1 MADKKVEFEI
11 KVIGDAL
18 ERLRQITGQ
27 TEDLG
32 NAAMKAKS
40 KLASIGGAFIAANQA
55 LEFVKKATDKMREYA
70 DANKAQQEAEAK
82 LAQVMRNTMGARADE
97 IEGIKELAS
106 AQQKLGVI
114 GDEVQLAG
122 AQELGTYLGKADSLK
137 KLMPVMGLAE
147 SESKANAFALPS
159 RSKDGDRR
167 EPTTCWHSNTD

>member
-137 KLMPVMGLAE
+137 KLMPVMNDMLAQQYGLGKWVHCHAMVT
-147 SESKANAFALPS
+147 SSTKHK
-159 RSKDGDRR
+159 RS
-167 EPTTCWHSNTD
+167 C